1 MFVSIWSVI
10 SCPLCQVVSERETEI
25 RNTQEQSSKLQTE
38 LNRLRQELQEKTSQ
52 EEAKRQQ
59 MSEKEEKTI
68 KAFLVAKQ
76 KISQLMGKKVP
87 PHHKHQKYRN
97 IRKHTF
103 SHSDILQFEY
113 MSRCQRTAP
122 EG

>member
-1 MFVSIWSVI
+1 M
-10 SCPLCQVVSERETEI
+10 VSERETEI
-25 RNTQEQSSKLQTE
+25 RNSQEQSSKLQTE

-76 KISQLMGKKVP
+76 KISQLMGKTVP
-87 PHHKHQKYRN
+87 PHQKYRN
-97 IRKHTF
+97 IQKHTF
-103 SHSDILQFEY
+103 SHLDMYFTI
-113 MSRCQRTAP
+113 
-122 EG
+122 